1 MPENKPGRMTTGASA
16 LKQPLYFTLIFD
28 FDGTIAD
35 TLSAIIRMVN
45 EHADELKIK
54 PLAEKDVEELRGM
67 SNLDILKKFRIPLV
81 KVPRLVLK
89 SQKELY
95 QKIDQ
100 VLLFPGIRDLI
111 LGLKRFGLRLGILT
125 SNSQEN
131 VHKFLQAKNLDL
143 FDFIHTE
150 SSLFGKNR
158 ALIHLMKEH
167 DLRKDEVVYV
177 GDETRDIEACQKAD
191 IAVIAVSWGFHR
203 KEVLR
208 KKNPTYLVDSPKEIE
223 NIVFA

>member
-1 MPENKPGRMTTGASA
+1 MTATEKMTNRRSAAPKMPNY
-16 LKQPLYFTLIFD
+16 LTLIFD

-35 TLSAIIRMVN
+35 TLAAIIRVVN
-45 EHADELKIK
+45 DHADELRIR
-54 PLAEKDVEELRGM
+54 PLADEDVEELRGM
-67 SNLDILKKFRIPLV
+67 SNLAILRKFRIPLV
-81 KVPRLVLK
+81 KLPHLVLR

-100 VLLFPGIRDLI
+100 ILLFPGMRELI

-131 VHKFLQAKNLDL
+131 VQKFLEARNLDL

-150 SSLFGKNR
+150 SNYFGKNR
-158 ALIHLMKEH
+158 ALVHLLKEQ
-167 DLRKDEVVYV
+167 DLKRDEVVYV
-177 GDETRDIEACQKAD
+177 GDEARDIEACQKAD
-191 IAVIAVSWGFHR
+191 IAVIAVSWGFQR
-203 KEVLR
+203 REVLR
-208 KKNPTYLVDSPKEIE
+208 KKNPTYLVDSPEEIE